1 MVFADSIQVELTTDK
16 DFTTFDEAIFN
27 RTYFQR
33 KVLIQKLVKFENR
46 VTNLNFTPF
55 YYFSNWKLE
64 APHKLIYVNSI
75 DEKQYFFLET
85 LQYLMNT
92 YFTSMKIQIN
102 GVIYGKECIFGD
114 DFRFEIHNSK
124 ISKNEKY
131 FQNLTI

>member
-1 MVFADSIQVELTTDK
+1 MVFADSINVELTTDK
-16 DFTTFDEAIFN
+16 DFTAFDEAVFN

-33 KVLIQKLVKFENR
+33 KVLIQKLVKVENR
-46 VTNLNFTPF
+46 AYNLSFNPF

-64 APHKLIYVNSI
+64 APNKLIYVNSI

-102 GVIYGKECIFGD
+102 GIIYGKECIFGD
-114 DFRFEIHNSK
+114 NFRFEIKESK
-124 ISKNEKY
+124 ISKS
-131 FQNLTI
+131 I